1 MRVEARVLAATNKD
15 LAREVREGRFRE
27 DLYYR
32 LNVVTIALPPLRER
46 REDVPDLVEFLL
58 AKHAR
63 ALGKRIR
70 GVTHET
76 MQILRAE
83 LGLDSRAYRTDDRL
97 REINYGSWEGQPW
110 GEIAVRDKAGYAAR
124 QADVWNWRPE
134 GGESYRMLAERV
146 GDWIGEVAADTVVVA
161 HGGVSRALRAVLF
174 DLSAPEVMRLEV
186 PQDRILV
193 IDAGAMRWLRPHGE
207 MAAGA

>member
-1 MRVEARVLAATNKD
+1 M
-15 LAREVREGRFRE
+15 
-27 DLYYR
+27 
-32 LNVVTIALPPLRER
+32 
-46 REDVPDLVEFLL
+46 
-58 AKHAR
+58 
-63 ALGKRIR
+63 
-70 GVTHET
+70 
-76 MQILRAE
+76 
-83 LGLDSRAYRTDDRL
+83 
-97 REINYGSWEGQPW
+97 EINYGSWEGQPW
-110 GEIAVRDKAGYAAR
+110 GDIAVRDAAGYAAR
-124 QADVWNWRPE
+124 QADVWDWRPE

-146 GDWIGEVAADTVVVA
+146 GDWVGEVAADTVVVA